1 MRTNKPVK
9 VQNGKLVRLLKLVAL
24 IAFIL
29 PDTIVMLTDS
39 YHNISI
45 VAHVFGFIG
54 KASRC
59 DNI

>member
-29 PDTIVMLTDS
+29 PDTIVMLTDRN
-39 YHNISI
+39 HNISI

-54 KASRC
+54 NR
-59 DNI
+59 